1 MTTDTLTRPRLSK
14 MNLALWAAQ
23 VLLAL
28 FYGGVGAMK
37 AFSPLESLNQMLPY
51 AAQMPTFVRFI
62 GTMELL
68 GAIGLILPALG
79 RILPWLTP
87 AAAAGLS
94 FVQVSAIV
102 FHAMRG
108 ETAQTLPINVVLL
121 ALSPF
126 ILWGRVK
133 ARPVAPR
140 A

>member
-1 MTTDTLTRPRLSK
+1 MTTHTLAPRSLDK
-14 MNLALWAAQ
+14 MTIGLWAAQ
-23 VLLAL
+23 ALLAL

-37 AFSPLESLNQMLPY
+37 AFSPLESLTQMLPY
-51 AAQMPTFVRFI
+51 AAEMPAFVRFI

-68 GAIGLILPALG
+68 GAIGLILPALT
-79 RILPWLTP
+79 RILPWLTV

-94 FVQVSAIV
+94 LVQVSAIV

-108 ETAQTLPINVVLL
+108 ETGQTLPMNLVLL
-121 ALSPF
+121 ALSLF

-133 ARPVAPR
+133 ARPIAPR

>member
-1 MTTDTLTRPRLSK
+1 MTTDALTRPRLDK
-14 MNLALWAAQ
+14 LTLALWVAQ
-23 VLLAL
+23 ILLAL

-37 AFSPLESLNQMLPY
+37 AFSPMDALGQMLPY
-51 AAQMPTFVRFI
+51 AADMPTFVRFI

-68 GAIGLILPALG
+68 GAIGLILPALT

-102 FHAMRG
+102 FHATRG
-108 ETAQTLPINVVLL
+108 ETGETIIMNLVLL
-121 ALSPF
+121 ALSLF
-126 ILWGRVK
+126 ILWGRTK

>member
-1 MTTDTLTRPRLSK
+1 MTTDALPRPRLDK
-14 MNLALWAAQ
+14 IAIALWVAQ

-37 AFSPLESLNQMLPY
+37 VFSPLESLVQMLPY
-51 AAQMPTFVRFI
+51 AAEMPAFVRFI

-68 GAIGLILPALG
+68 GAIGLILPALT
-79 RILPWLTP
+79 RIRPWLTP
-87 AAAAGLS
+87 AAAGGLS

-108 ETAQTLPINVVLL
+108 ETAQTIVINLVLL
-121 ALSPF
+121 ALSLV
-126 ILWGRVK
+126 ILWGRVQ
-133 ARPVAPR
+133 ARPIKPR